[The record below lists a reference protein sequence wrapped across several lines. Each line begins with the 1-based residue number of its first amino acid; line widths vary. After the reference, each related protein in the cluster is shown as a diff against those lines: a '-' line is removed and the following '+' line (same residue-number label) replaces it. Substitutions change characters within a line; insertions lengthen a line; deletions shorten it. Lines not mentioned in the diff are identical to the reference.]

1 MTTENEPGNL
11 FINCFW
17 LFLVVARKNKYT
29 ANGMNDS
36 SNRETECKDTIT
48 WKRQNWTYH
57 TSNKNI
63 FLLCN
68 CSSFSMAELTALV
81 VASCGSNLQNCVRN
95 RVTNFNL
102 SHRFLKLYWYQVIGY
117 KRYCTCAAFPIDFEA
132 LWLHNC
138 NSYLNKRSRSYNRF
152 LRGDG

>member
-48 WKRQNWTYH
+48 
-57 TSNKNI
+57 
-63 FLLCN
+63 
-68 CSSFSMAELTALV
+68 
-81 VASCGSNLQNCVRN
+81 
-95 RVTNFNL
+95 
-102 SHRFLKLYWYQVIGY
+102 
-117 KRYCTCAAFPIDFEA
+117 
-132 LWLHNC
+132 
-138 NSYLNKRSRSYNRF
+138 
-152 LRGDG
+152 